1 MGCDCP
7 DFPNCG
13 TVEVVVGCMGVV
25 DIVPVAGV
33 DGLVNP
39 NENLGALS
47 AGLGGSVDEV
57 VFVVIALGGLKAEIG
72 FTVFGVGA
80 GVSVT

>member
-1 MGCDCP
+1 
-7 DFPNCG
+7 
-13 TVEVVVGCMGVV
+13 MGVV
-25 DIVPVAGV
+25 DIIPVAGL

-47 AGLGGSVDEV
+47 AGLGGSTDEV
-57 VFVVIALGGLKAEIG
+57 VFVVIALWGKAELG
-72 FTVFGVGA
+72 FTVFGVGT